1 MTSIIG
7 IAVAAVLLLL
17 LLAGMWWTW
26 KRPFIGLGL
35 LVAGMAFHNIAVM
48 ALLRLGTPH
57 SVVRAVQGWKEIL
70 LLLLA
75 AIAVTAIWRARDRT
89 ATWGPLLP
97 SDVVAIGFAAVCFV
111 YFLIPSSVLGTDA
124 GIAQRLVGLR
134 TLMLIPL
141 LYFIGR
147 VITARD
153 DSDRLSVVRLC
164 VAAGAVVTVFGLFE
178 LFFVPTSTW
187 LAWGVNQYTAF
198 LGFTYHGPLGLPEN
212 FFITL
217 PDGTLVRRMVSTYVS
232 PLGIAYTG
240 LVLIPL
246 GLAAMDRRVS
256 QRTATLVAIGIGLIT
271 LGIALS
277 ITRLALIAAV
287 GEAIVLAYFLRRVWI
302 AALVPLIVVAG
313 IAAFLPNAS
322 LTPMVNQDLQPASH
336 GHLSWTAPGSD
347 SSTQEHSDYLKTD
360 LLVDLQHPLGLG
372 TGGSTIR
379 YGKLVGTGESAV
391 LGMFGD
397 LGLLGGL
404 LYIALYLLTIRQ
416 GFRALT
422 LSRAATLED
431 VLPLTAF
438 VAGLALIPISFT
450 SDVWGDLSVTL
461 PFWWA
466 AGASATLC
474 AQRARRTKRAPE
486 AVRRAR
492 WSRPVVG

>member
-1 MTSIIG
+1 MS
-7 IAVAAVLLLL
+7 AVLLCL

-35 LVAGMAFHNIAVM
+35 VVAGMAFHNIVVM
-48 ALLRLGTPH
+48 ALLRLGTPLV
-57 SVVRAVQGWKEIL
+57 VVRAVQGWKEVL

-75 AIAVTAIWRARDRT
+75 AIGVAAIWRQRDRS
-89 ATWGPLLP
+89 AWGPLMP
-97 SDVVAIGFAAVCFV
+97 SDVVAMGFAAVCIV
-111 YFLIPSSVLGTDA
+111 YFLIPASILGSDA

-134 TLMLIPL
+134 TLILIPL

-153 DSDRLSVVRLC
+153 DGDRLMVVQLC
-164 VAAGAVVTVFGLFE
+164 VAAGAAVTLFGLFE
-178 LFFVPTSTW
+178 LFFIPTRTW
-187 LAWGVNQYTAF
+187 LEWGVNQYSSF
-198 LGFTYHGPLGLPEN
+198 LGFTYHGPFGMPEN

-217 PDGTLVRRMVSTYVS
+217 PNGVLVRRMVSTYVS

-240 LVLIPL
+240 LVLLPL

-256 QRTATLVAIGIGLIT
+256 QRNAILIACGVGLIT
-271 LGIALS
+271 LGIAFS
-277 ITRLALIAAV
+277 ITRLALVSAA
-287 GEAIVLAYFLRRVWI
+287 GEMVVLAHFLRRVWI
-302 AALVPLIVVAG
+302 AALVPLLVVAG

-322 LTPMVNQDLQPASH
+322 VTPFLGQHLQPASNA
-336 GHLSWTAPGSD
+336 HLSWSTPGSD

-360 LLVDLQHPLGLG
+360 LLVDLQHPFGLG
-372 TGGSTIR
+372 TGASTIR

-397 LGLLGGL
+397 LGLVGGL
-404 LYIALYLLTIRQ
+404 LYVALYLLTIWQ
-416 GFRALT
+416 GFRALS

-450 SDVWGDLSVTL
+450 SDLWGDLSVTL

-466 AGASATLC
+466 AGASVTLC
-474 AQRARRTKRAPE
+474 AQRARRTKRAP
-486 AVRRAR
+486 AVERRAR
-492 WSRPVVG
+492 WTRPVAG